1 MMFLAQVTDKFS
13 AEWWR
18 EVAFGTSIA
27 VAMAVVVTIATKLW
41 SRRAGRKAA
50 EAEKDPATARPA
62 RRRATVIGL
71 IAGTVQIV
79 AWVTVLLVLM
89 SELGVPL
96 GPLFASAGVLGVA
109 LGFGAQ
115 TVVKDTLAGLFI
127 ALEGQFDVGDVLDL
141 QTEGGPVTGTVE
153 GLTLRVTIVRQYD
166 GTLSTVPNGSIQV
179 TSNKTRGWGRAIVD
193 VRVAL
198 TEDPER
204 VRTVLDALFAQM
216 AVEEPLKDWLR
227 DPPKVARGHPAHRHR
242 PGDPRRRRYL
252 AEPSPGGRAH
262 PSRSRDDLHH
272 RERDRRAADRG
283 GASHADA
290 RPRRR
295 PLASARGRRSPV
307 TR

>member
-1 MMFLAQVTDKFS
+1 MMSLALVTDKFS
-13 AEWWR
+13 ADWWR

-27 VAMAVVVTIATKLW
+27 VAMALVVTIATKLW

-216 AVEEPLKDWLR
+216 AGEEPLKDWLR
-227 DPPKVARGHPAHRHR
+227 DPPKVLGVTQLTDTAQVIRAVADTLPNHRLEAERTLRARVTTCITENGIAVPPIAGAPPTPTHA
-242 PGDPRRRRYL
+242 PGVGL
-252 AEPSPGGRAH
+252 
-262 PSRSRDDLHH
+262 
-272 RERDRRAADRG
+272 
-283 GASHADA
+283 
-290 RPRRR
+290 
-295 PLASARGRRSPV
+295 
-307 TR
+307 

>member
-1 MMFLAQVTDKFS
+1 MTFLALVTDRFS
-13 AEWWR
+13 ADWWR
-18 EVAFGTSIA
+18 EVAFGTGIA
-27 VAMAVVVTIATKLW
+27 VALALVVTIATKLW

-89 SELGVPL
+89 SEMGVPL

-127 ALEGQFDVGDVLDL
+127 ALEGQFDVGDVLEL

-216 AVEEPLKDWLR
+216 ALEEPLKDWLR
-227 DPPKVARGHPAHRHR
+227 DPPKVLGVTQLTDTAQVIRAVADTLPNHRLEAERTLRARVTTCITENGIAVPPIAGAPPTPTHA
-242 PGDPRRRRYL
+242 PGVGL
-252 AEPSPGGRAH
+252 
-262 PSRSRDDLHH
+262 
-272 RERDRRAADRG
+272 
-283 GASHADA
+283 
-290 RPRRR
+290 
-295 PLASARGRRSPV
+295 
-307 TR
+307 

>member
-1 MMFLAQVTDKFS
+1 
-13 AEWWR
+13 
-18 EVAFGTSIA
+18 
-27 VAMAVVVTIATKLW
+27 MAVVVTIATKLW

-227 DPPKVARGHPAHRHR
+227 DPPKVLGVTQLTDTAQVIRAVADTLPNHRLEAERTLRARVTTCITENGIAVPPIAGAPPTPTHA
-242 PGDPRRRRYL
+242 PGVGL
-252 AEPSPGGRAH
+252 
-262 PSRSRDDLHH
+262 
-272 RERDRRAADRG
+272 
-283 GASHADA
+283 
-290 RPRRR
+290 
-295 PLASARGRRSPV
+295 
-307 TR
+307 

>member
-13 AEWWR
+13 ADWWR
-18 EVAFGTSIA
+18 EVAFGTGIA
-27 VAMAVVVTIATKLW
+27 VAMAIVVTVATKLW

-89 SELGVPL
+89 SEMGVPL

-127 ALEGQFDVGDVLDL
+127 ALEGQFDVGDVLEL

-227 DPPKVARGHPAHRHR
+227 DPPKVLGVTQLTDTAQVIRAVADTLPNHRLEAERTLRARVTTCITENGIAVPPIAGAPPTATHA
-242 PGDPRRRRYL
+242 PGVGL
-252 AEPSPGGRAH
+252 
-262 PSRSRDDLHH
+262 
-272 RERDRRAADRG
+272 
-283 GASHADA
+283 
-290 RPRRR
+290 
-295 PLASARGRRSPV
+295 
-307 TR
+307 

>member
-1 MMFLAQVTDKFS
+1 MMFLAQVTDRFS
-13 AEWWR
+13 ADWWR
-18 EVAFGTSIA
+18 EVAFGTGIA
-27 VAMAVVVTIATKLW
+27 VAMAVVVTVATKLW

-89 SELGVPL
+89 SEMGVPL

-127 ALEGQFDVGDVLDL
+127 ALEGQFDVGDVLEL

-227 DPPKVARGHPAHRHR
+227 DPPKVLGVTQLTDTAQVIRAVADTLPNHRLEAERTLRARVTSCITENGIAVPPIAGAPPTPTHA
-242 PGDPRRRRYL
+242 PGVGL
-252 AEPSPGGRAH
+252 
-262 PSRSRDDLHH
+262 
-272 RERDRRAADRG
+272 
-283 GASHADA
+283 
-290 RPRRR
+290 
-295 PLASARGRRSPV
+295 
-307 TR
+307 

>member
-13 AEWWR
+13 TDWWR
-18 EVAFGTSIA
+18 EVAFGTGIA
-27 VAMAVVVTIATKLW
+27 VAMAVVVTVATKLW

-127 ALEGQFDVGDVLDL
+127 ALEGQFDVGDVLEL

-216 AVEEPLKDWLR
+216 ALEKPLKDWLR
-227 DPPKVARGHPAHRHR
+227 DPPKVLGVTQLTDTAQVIRAVADTLPNHRLEAERTLRARVTSCITENGIAVPPIAGAPPTPTHA
-242 PGDPRRRRYL
+242 PGVGL
-252 AEPSPGGRAH
+252 
-262 PSRSRDDLHH
+262 
-272 RERDRRAADRG
+272 
-283 GASHADA
+283 
-290 RPRRR
+290 
-295 PLASARGRRSPV
+295 
-307 TR
+307 

>member
-13 AEWWR
+13 ADWWR

-27 VAMAVVVTIATKLW
+27 VAMAVVVTVATKLW

-216 AVEEPLKDWLR
+216 AGEEPLKDWLR
-227 DPPKVARGHPAHRHR
+227 DPPKVLGVTQLTDTAQVIRAVADTLPNHRLEAERTLRARVTTCITENGIAVPPIAGAPPTATHA
-242 PGDPRRRRYL
+242 PGVGL
-252 AEPSPGGRAH
+252 
-262 PSRSRDDLHH
+262 
-272 RERDRRAADRG
+272 
-283 GASHADA
+283 
-290 RPRRR
+290 
-295 PLASARGRRSPV
+295 
-307 TR
+307 

>member
-1 MMFLAQVTDKFS
+1 MMFLALVTDRFS
-13 AEWWR
+13 ADWWR
-18 EVAFGTSIA
+18 EVAFGTGIA
-27 VAMAVVVTIATKLW
+27 VAMALVVTIATKLW

-227 DPPKVARGHPAHRHR
+227 DPPKVLGVTQLTDTAQVIRAVADTLPNHRLEAERTLRARVTTCITENGIAVPPIAGAPPTPTHA
-242 PGDPRRRRYL
+242 PGVGL
-252 AEPSPGGRAH
+252 
-262 PSRSRDDLHH
+262 
-272 RERDRRAADRG
+272 
-283 GASHADA
+283 
-290 RPRRR
+290 
-295 PLASARGRRSPV
+295 
-307 TR
+307 

>member
-1 MMFLAQVTDKFS
+1 MMFLAQIADRFS
-13 AEWWR
+13 ADWWR
-18 EVAFGTSIA
+18 EVAFGTGIA
-27 VAMAVVVTIATKLW
+27 VVLAVVVTVVTKLW

-50 EAEKDPATARPA
+50 EAEKDPATARTA

-71 IAGTVQIV
+71 IAGTLQIV

-115 TVVKDTLAGLFI
+115 TVVKDTLAGLFM

-216 AVEEPLKDWLR
+216 AVEEPLKDWIR
-227 DPPKVARGHPAHRHR
+227 EPPKVLGVTQLTDTAQVIRAVADTLPNHRLEAERTLRARVATCITENGIAVPPIAGAPPATTHA
-242 PGDPRRRRYL
+242 PGVGL
-252 AEPSPGGRAH
+252 
-262 PSRSRDDLHH
+262 
-272 RERDRRAADRG
+272 
-283 GASHADA
+283 
-290 RPRRR
+290 
-295 PLASARGRRSPV
+295 
-307 TR
+307 

>member
-1 MMFLAQVTDKFS
+1 MMMLALVTNKFS
-13 AEWWR
+13 ADWWR
-18 EVAFGTSIA
+18 EVAFGTGVA
-27 VAMAVVVTIATKLW
+27 VAIALVVTIATKLW
-41 SRRAGRKAA
+41 SRRAGQKAA
-50 EAEKDPATARPA
+50 EAEKDPTTARPA

-79 AWVTVLLVLM
+79 AWVTVLLILM
-89 SELGVPL
+89 SEMGVPL

-115 TVVKDTLAGLFI
+115 TVVKDTLAGLFM
-127 ALEGQFDVGDVLDL
+127 ALEGQFDVGDVLEL

-166 GTLSTVPNGSIQV
+166 GTLSTVPNGSIQI

-216 AVEEPLKDWLR
+216 AAEEPLKDWIR
-227 DPPKVARGHPAHRHR
+227 EPPKVLGVTQLTDTAQVIRAVADTLPNHRLEAERTLRARVTTCITENGIAVPPIAGAPPTATHA
-242 PGDPRRRRYL
+242 PGVGL
-252 AEPSPGGRAH
+252 
-262 PSRSRDDLHH
+262 
-272 RERDRRAADRG
+272 
-283 GASHADA
+283 
-290 RPRRR
+290 
-295 PLASARGRRSPV
+295 
-307 TR
+307 

>member
-141 QTEGGPVTGTVE
+141 QIEGGPVTGTVE

-216 AVEEPLKDWLR
+216 AGEEPLKDWLR
-227 DPPKVARGHPAHRHR
+227 DPPKVLGVTQLTDTAQVIRAVADTLPNHRLEAERTLRARVTTCITENGIAVPPIAGAPPTPTHA
-242 PGDPRRRRYL
+242 PGVGL
-252 AEPSPGGRAH
+252 
-262 PSRSRDDLHH
+262 
-272 RERDRRAADRG
+272 
-283 GASHADA
+283 
-290 RPRRR
+290 
-295 PLASARGRRSPV
+295 
-307 TR
+307 

>member
-1 MMFLAQVTDKFS
+1 MMILALVTDRFS
-13 AEWWR
+13 ADWWR
-18 EVAFGTSIA
+18 EVAFGTGVA
-27 VAMAVVVTIATKLW
+27 VAIALVVTIATKLW
-41 SRRAGRKAA
+41 SRRAGKKAA

-79 AWVTVLLVLM
+79 AWVTVLLILM
-89 SELGVPL
+89 SEMGVPL

-115 TVVKDTLAGLFI
+115 TMVKDTLAGLFI
-127 ALEGQFDVGDVLDL
+127 ALEGQFDVGDVLEL

-204 VRTVLDALFAQM
+204 VRTVLDALFAKM

-227 DPPKVARGHPAHRHR
+227 DPPKVLGVTQLTDTAQVIRAVADTLPNHRLEAERTLRARVTTCITENGIAVPPIAGAPPTPTHA
-242 PGDPRRRRYL
+242 PGVGL
-252 AEPSPGGRAH
+252 
-262 PSRSRDDLHH
+262 
-272 RERDRRAADRG
+272 
-283 GASHADA
+283 
-290 RPRRR
+290 
-295 PLASARGRRSPV
+295 
-307 TR
+307 

>member
-1 MMFLAQVTDKFS
+1 MMFLALVTDRFS
-13 AEWWR
+13 ADWWR
-18 EVAFGTSIA
+18 EVAFGTGIA
-27 VAMAVVVTIATKLW
+27 VALALVVTIATKLW

-89 SELGVPL
+89 SEMGVPL

-127 ALEGQFDVGDVLDL
+127 ALEGQFDVGDVLEL

-216 AVEEPLKDWLR
+216 ALEEPLKDWLR
-227 DPPKVARGHPAHRHR
+227 DPPKVLGVTQLTDTAQVIRAVADTLPNHRLEAERTLRARVTTCITENGIAVPPIAGAPPTPTHA
-242 PGDPRRRRYL
+242 PGVGL
-252 AEPSPGGRAH
+252 
-262 PSRSRDDLHH
+262 
-272 RERDRRAADRG
+272 
-283 GASHADA
+283 
-290 RPRRR
+290 
-295 PLASARGRRSPV
+295 
-307 TR
+307 

>member
-1 MMFLAQVTDKFS
+1 
-13 AEWWR
+13 
-18 EVAFGTSIA
+18 
-27 VAMAVVVTIATKLW
+27 
-41 SRRAGRKAA
+41 
-50 EAEKDPATARPA
+50 
-62 RRRATVIGL
+62 
-71 IAGTVQIV
+71 
-79 AWVTVLLVLM
+79 
-89 SELGVPL
+89 VPL

-216 AVEEPLKDWLR
+216 AGEEPLKDWLR
-227 DPPKVARGHPAHRHR
+227 DPPKVLGVTQLTDTAQVIRAVADTLPNHRLEAERTLRARVTTCITENGIAVPPIAGAPPTPTHA
-242 PGDPRRRRYL
+242 PGVGL
-252 AEPSPGGRAH
+252 
-262 PSRSRDDLHH
+262 
-272 RERDRRAADRG
+272 
-283 GASHADA
+283 
-290 RPRRR
+290 
-295 PLASARGRRSPV
+295 
-307 TR
+307 

>member
-1 MMFLAQVTDKFS
+1 MMFLALVTDRFS
-13 AEWWR
+13 ADWWR
-18 EVAFGTSIA
+18 EVAFGTGIA
-27 VAMAVVVTIATKLW
+27 VAMALVVTIATKLW

-89 SELGVPL
+89 SEMGVPL

-127 ALEGQFDVGDVLDL
+127 ALEGQFDVGDVLEL

-204 VRTVLDALFAQM
+204 VRTVLDALFAEM

-227 DPPKVARGHPAHRHR
+227 DPPKVLGVTQLTDTAQVIRAVADTLPNHRLEAERTLRARVTTCITENGIAVPPIAGAPPTPTHA
-242 PGDPRRRRYL
+242 PGVGL
-252 AEPSPGGRAH
+252 
-262 PSRSRDDLHH
+262 
-272 RERDRRAADRG
+272 
-283 GASHADA
+283 
-290 RPRRR
+290 
-295 PLASARGRRSPV
+295 
-307 TR
+307 

>member
-18 EVAFGTSIA
+18 DVAFGTGVA
-27 VAMAVVVTIATKLW
+27 VAMAVVVTVATKLW
-41 SRRAGRKAA
+41 SRRAGQKAA

-79 AWVTVLLVLM
+79 AWVTVLLILM
-89 SELGVPL
+89 SEMGVPL

-227 DPPKVARGHPAHRHR
+227 DPPKVLGVTQLTDTAQVIRAVADTLPNHRLEAERTLRARVTTCITENGIAVPPIAGAPPTPTHA
-242 PGDPRRRRYL
+242 PGVGL
-252 AEPSPGGRAH
+252 
-262 PSRSRDDLHH
+262 
-272 RERDRRAADRG
+272 
-283 GASHADA
+283 
-290 RPRRR
+290 
-295 PLASARGRRSPV
+295 
-307 TR
+307 

>member
-1 MMFLAQVTDKFS
+1 MMFLAQVADRFS
-13 AEWWR
+13 ADWWR
-18 EVAFGTSIA
+18 EVAFGTGIA
-27 VAMAVVVTIATKLW
+27 VAMAVVVTVATKLW

-89 SELGVPL
+89 SEMGVPL

-127 ALEGQFDVGDVLDL
+127 ALEGQFDVGDVLEL

-216 AVEEPLKDWLR
+216 ALEEPLKDWLR
-227 DPPKVARGHPAHRHR
+227 DPPKVLGVTQLTDTAQVIRAVADTLPNHRLEAERTLRARVTTCITENGIAVPPIAGAPPKAAHA
-242 PGDPRRRRYL
+242 PGVGL
-252 AEPSPGGRAH
+252 
-262 PSRSRDDLHH
+262 
-272 RERDRRAADRG
+272 
-283 GASHADA
+283 
-290 RPRRR
+290 
-295 PLASARGRRSPV
+295 
-307 TR
+307 

>member
-18 EVAFGTSIA
+18 DVAFGTGVA
-27 VAMAVVVTIATKLW
+27 VAMAVVVTVATKLW

-89 SELGVPL
+89 SEMGVPL

-216 AVEEPLKDWLR
+216 AGEEPLKDWLR
-227 DPPKVARGHPAHRHR
+227 DPPKVLGVTQLTDTAQVIRAVADTLPNHRLEAERTLRARVTTCITENGIAVPPIAGAPPTPTHA
-242 PGDPRRRRYL
+242 PGVGL
-252 AEPSPGGRAH
+252 
-262 PSRSRDDLHH
+262 
-272 RERDRRAADRG
+272 
-283 GASHADA
+283 
-290 RPRRR
+290 
-295 PLASARGRRSPV
+295 
-307 TR
+307 

>member
-13 AEWWR
+13 TDWWR

-27 VAMAVVVTIATKLW
+27 VAMAVVVTVATKLW

-227 DPPKVARGHPAHRHR
+227 DPPKVLGVTQLTDTAQVIRAVADTLPNHRLEAERTLRAGVTSCITENGIAVPPIAGAPPTPTHA
-242 PGDPRRRRYL
+242 PGVGL
-252 AEPSPGGRAH
+252 
-262 PSRSRDDLHH
+262 
-272 RERDRRAADRG
+272 
-283 GASHADA
+283 
-290 RPRRR
+290 
-295 PLASARGRRSPV
+295 
-307 TR
+307 

>member
-1 MMFLAQVTDKFS
+1 MMFLALVTDRFS
-13 AEWWR
+13 ADWWR
-18 EVAFGTSIA
+18 EVAFGTGIA
-27 VAMAVVVTIATKLW
+27 VAMALVVTIATKLW

-89 SELGVPL
+89 SEMGVPL

-127 ALEGQFDVGDVLDL
+127 ALEGQFDVGDVLEL

-216 AVEEPLKDWLR
+216 ALEEPLKDWLR
-227 DPPKVARGHPAHRHR
+227 DPPKVLGVTQLTDTAQVIRAVADTLPNHRLEAERTLRARVTTCITENGIAVPPIAGAPPTPTHA
-242 PGDPRRRRYL
+242 PGVGL
-252 AEPSPGGRAH
+252 
-262 PSRSRDDLHH
+262 
-272 RERDRRAADRG
+272 
-283 GASHADA
+283 
-290 RPRRR
+290 
-295 PLASARGRRSPV
+295 
-307 TR
+307 

>member
-1 MMFLAQVTDKFS
+1 MMFLAQVTDRFS
-13 AEWWR
+13 ADWWR
-18 EVAFGTSIA
+18 EVAFGTGIA
-27 VAMAVVVTIATKLW
+27 VAMAVVVTVATKLW

-89 SELGVPL
+89 SEMGVPL

-216 AVEEPLKDWLR
+216 ALEEPLKDWLR
-227 DPPKVARGHPAHRHR
+227 DPPKVLGVTQLTDTAQVIRAVADTLPNHRLEAERTLRARVTTCITENGIAVPPIAGAPPKATHA
-242 PGDPRRRRYL
+242 PGVGL
-252 AEPSPGGRAH
+252 
-262 PSRSRDDLHH
+262 
-272 RERDRRAADRG
+272 
-283 GASHADA
+283 
-290 RPRRR
+290 
-295 PLASARGRRSPV
+295 
-307 TR
+307 

>member
-18 EVAFGTSIA
+18 EVAFGTGIA
-27 VAMAVVVTIATKLW
+27 VAMAVVVTVATKLW

-89 SELGVPL
+89 SEMGVPL

-227 DPPKVARGHPAHRHR
+227 DPPKVLGVTQLTDTAQVIRAVADTLPNHRLEAERTLRARVTTCITENGIAVPPIAGAPPTPTHA
-242 PGDPRRRRYL
+242 PGVGL
-252 AEPSPGGRAH
+252 
-262 PSRSRDDLHH
+262 
-272 RERDRRAADRG
+272 
-283 GASHADA
+283 
-290 RPRRR
+290 
-295 PLASARGRRSPV
+295 
-307 TR
+307 

>member
-1 MMFLAQVTDKFS
+1 MMFLALVTDRFS
-13 AEWWR
+13 ADWWR
-18 EVAFGTSIA
+18 EVAFGTGIA
-27 VAMAVVVTIATKLW
+27 VAMALVVTIATKLW

-89 SELGVPL
+89 SEMGVPL

-127 ALEGQFDVGDVLDL
+127 ALEGQFDVGDVLEL

-216 AVEEPLKDWLR
+216 ALEEPLKEWLR
-227 DPPKVARGHPAHRHR
+227 DPPKVLGVTQLTDTAQVIRAVADTLPNHRLEAERTLRARVTTCITENGIAVPPIAGAPPTPTHA
-242 PGDPRRRRYL
+242 PGVGL
-252 AEPSPGGRAH
+252 
-262 PSRSRDDLHH
+262 
-272 RERDRRAADRG
+272 
-283 GASHADA
+283 
-290 RPRRR
+290 
-295 PLASARGRRSPV
+295 
-307 TR
+307 

>member
-1 MMFLAQVTDKFS
+1 MMFLALVTDRFS
-13 AEWWR
+13 ADWWR
-18 EVAFGTSIA
+18 EVAFGTGIA
-27 VAMAVVVTIATKLW
+27 VAMALVVTIATKLW

-89 SELGVPL
+89 SEMGVPL

-127 ALEGQFDVGDVLDL
+127 ALEGQFDVGDVLEL

-216 AVEEPLKDWLR
+216 ALEEPLKEWLR
-227 DPPKVARGHPAHRHR
+227 DPPKVLGVTQLTDTAQVIRAVADTLPNHRLEAERTHRARVTTCITENGIAVPPIAGAPPTPTHA
-242 PGDPRRRRYL
+242 PGVGL
-252 AEPSPGGRAH
+252 
-262 PSRSRDDLHH
+262 
-272 RERDRRAADRG
+272 
-283 GASHADA
+283 
-290 RPRRR
+290 
-295 PLASARGRRSPV
+295 
-307 TR
+307 

>member
-13 AEWWR
+13 AAWWR
-18 EVAFGTSIA
+18 DVAFGSGVA
-27 VAMAVVVTIATKLW
+27 VAIAVVVTVATKLW
-41 SRRAGRKAA
+41 SRRAGQKAA

-79 AWVTVLLVLM
+79 AWVTVLLILM
-89 SELGVPL
+89 SEMGVPL

-216 AVEEPLKDWLR
+216 AGEEPLKDWLR
-227 DPPKVARGHPAHRHR
+227 DPPKVLGVTQLTDTAQVIRAVADTLPNHRLEAERTLRARVTTCITENGIAVPPIAGAPPTPTHA
-242 PGDPRRRRYL
+242 PGVGL
-252 AEPSPGGRAH
+252 
-262 PSRSRDDLHH
+262 
-272 RERDRRAADRG
+272 
-283 GASHADA
+283 
-290 RPRRR
+290 
-295 PLASARGRRSPV
+295 
-307 TR
+307 

>member
-18 EVAFGTSIA
+18 DVAFGTGVA
-27 VAMAVVVTIATKLW
+27 VAMAVVVTVATKLW
-41 SRRAGRKAA
+41 SRRAGQKAA

-79 AWVTVLLVLM
+79 AWVTVLLILM
-89 SELGVPL
+89 SEMGVPL

-216 AVEEPLKDWLR
+216 AGEEPLKDWLR
-227 DPPKVARGHPAHRHR
+227 DPPKVLGVTQLTDTAQVIRAVADTLPNHRLEAERTLRARVTTCITENGIAVPPIAGAPPTPTHA
-242 PGDPRRRRYL
+242 PGVGL
-252 AEPSPGGRAH
+252 
-262 PSRSRDDLHH
+262 
-272 RERDRRAADRG
+272 
-283 GASHADA
+283 
-290 RPRRR
+290 
-295 PLASARGRRSPV
+295 
-307 TR
+307 

>member
-18 EVAFGTSIA
+18 DVAFGTGVA
-27 VAMAVVVTIATKLW
+27 VAIAVVVTVATKLW
-41 SRRAGRKAA
+41 SRRAGQKAA

-79 AWVTVLLVLM
+79 AWVTVLLILM
-89 SELGVPL
+89 SEMGVPL

-216 AVEEPLKDWLR
+216 AGEEPLKDWLR
-227 DPPKVARGHPAHRHR
+227 DPPKVLGVTQLTDTAQVIRAVADTLPNHRLEAERTLRARVTTCITENGIAVPPIAGAPPTPTHA
-242 PGDPRRRRYL
+242 PGVGL
-252 AEPSPGGRAH
+252 
-262 PSRSRDDLHH
+262 
-272 RERDRRAADRG
+272 
-283 GASHADA
+283 
-290 RPRRR
+290 
-295 PLASARGRRSPV
+295 
-307 TR
+307 

>member
-1 MMFLAQVTDKFS
+1 MMFLAQVTDRFS
-13 AEWWR
+13 ADWWR
-18 EVAFGTSIA
+18 EVAFGTGIA
-27 VAMAVVVTIATKLW
+27 VAMAVVVTVATKLW

-89 SELGVPL
+89 SEMGVPL

-127 ALEGQFDVGDVLDL
+127 ALEGQFDVGDVLEL

-227 DPPKVARGHPAHRHR
+227 DPPKVLGVTQLTDTAQVIRAVADTLPNHRLEAERTLRARVTTCITENGIAVPPIAGAPPKATHA
-242 PGDPRRRRYL
+242 PGVGL
-252 AEPSPGGRAH
+252 
-262 PSRSRDDLHH
+262 
-272 RERDRRAADRG
+272 
-283 GASHADA
+283 
-290 RPRRR
+290 
-295 PLASARGRRSPV
+295 
-307 TR
+307 

>member
-13 AEWWR
+13 ADWWR
-18 EVAFGTSIA
+18 EVAFGTGIA
-27 VAMAVVVTIATKLW
+27 VAMAIVVTVATKLW

-71 IAGTVQIV
+71 IAGTLQIV

-115 TVVKDTLAGLFI
+115 TVVKDTLAGLFM
-127 ALEGQFDVGDVLDL
+127 ALEGQFDVGDVLEL

-227 DPPKVARGHPAHRHR
+227 DPPKVLGVTQLTDTAQVIRAVADTLPNHRLEAERTLRARVTTCITENGIAVPPIA
-242 PGDPRRRRYL
+242 G
-252 AEPSPGGRAH
+252 AH
-262 PSRSRDDLHH
+262 PT
-272 RERDRRAADRG
+272 AT
-283 GASHADA
+283 HA
-290 RPRRR
+290 PGVG
-295 PLASARGRRSPV
+295 L
-307 TR
+307 

>member
-13 AEWWR
+13 ADWWR
-18 EVAFGTSIA
+18 EVAFGTGIA
-27 VAMAVVVTIATKLW
+27 VAMAVVVTVATKLW

-71 IAGTVQIV
+71 IAGTLQIV

-115 TVVKDTLAGLFI
+115 TVVKDTLAGLFM
-127 ALEGQFDVGDVLDL
+127 ALEGQFDVGDVLEL

-227 DPPKVARGHPAHRHR
+227 DPPKVLGVTQLTDTAQVIRAVADTLPNHRLEAERTLRARVTTCITENGIAVPPIAGAPPTATHA
-242 PGDPRRRRYL
+242 PGVGL
-252 AEPSPGGRAH
+252 
-262 PSRSRDDLHH
+262 
-272 RERDRRAADRG
+272 
-283 GASHADA
+283 
-290 RPRRR
+290 
-295 PLASARGRRSPV
+295 
-307 TR
+307 